1 MDENIG
7 EYDPNKECKILILFN
22 DMIADMLRNKK
33 FQQIVTELFIR
44 GRTLNISLFYYTIV
58 FCYTKKC

>member
-33 FQQIVTELFIR
+33 F
-44 GRTLNISLFYYTIV
+44 
-58 FCYTKKC
+58 